1 MAGAGLGALMR
12 EAGVRP
18 VALAPADRLG
28 QTLQGLAL
36 GAGVLLI
43 VCAPLMRGGNRS
55 VALVAL
61 EWLGLAVLLGV
72 GLRGL
77 LRPVGAWGHG
87 SERLGLLVLAAAPLW
102 VALVQLLPLPM
113 GLWTALPGRAF
124 YLDVLAAVQAP
135 GTGWR
140 PASLTP
146 DATWAAVLAGIP
158 LVACFALALASTPA
172 QLKTLTRVWIGGA
185 LAQALLGLAQL
196 GPFPALHFDSLF
208 TGVIGTFA
216 NRNHFTSFL
225 VMTLPLVVLELRG
238 AWQHRP
244 HHPGGVGHAGWLW
257 GVVLFVLVLAVL
269 AAGSRAG
276 IATGVLVT
284 LATVLLLPGPRG
296 SRLGLPW
303 RLGALAALV
312 LLALGAVGLDWM
324 GRFAGQT
331 VAADS
336 AFRHLLATSTWTA
349 ALEFW
354 PLGSG
359 LGSYA
364 GVFPRFQP
372 AEVSGFAPHAHSDY
386 VQLLMEC
393 GLLFVGLAAVALWLL
408 GRRARGLAARART
421 PHGLDRQERLMMV
434 CGLGLLALLLHAWVD
449 FNLRIPANAMLG
461 AFLLGALLRPLGG
474 GDHPS
479 PPARASGRERT
490 TAP

>member
-1 MAGAGLGALMR
+1 M
-12 EAGVRP
+12 RP
-18 VALAPADRLG
+18 VAQAAADRLN
-28 QTLQGLAL
+28 QTLQGLTL

-43 VCAPLMRGGNRS
+43 VCAPLIRGGNRH
-55 VALVAL
+55 VALMVL

-72 GLRGL
+72 GLRSL
-77 LRPVGAWGHG
+77 VRPAGAWGHG
-87 SERLGLLVLAAAPLW
+87 TERRGLLVLAAAPLW

-113 GLWTALPGRAF
+113 ELWAALPGRAF

-135 GTGWR
+135 DALWR

-158 LVACFALALASTPA
+158 LVACFALALTRTPA

-185 LAQALLGLAQL
+185 VAQALLGLAQL
-196 GPFPALHFDSLF
+196 GPFPALYFDSLF

-225 VMTLPLVVLELRG
+225 VMTLPLVVLELRD
-238 AWQHRP
+238 ALRHRQGQD
-244 HHPGGVGHAGWLW
+244 HRLGHAGWLW
-257 GVVLFVLVLAVL
+257 GVVLFVLVVAVL

-296 SRLGLPW
+296 GQLGLPW
-303 RLGALAALV
+303 RLGGLAALV
-312 LLALGAVGLDWM
+312 LLALGAVGLDWL
-324 GRFAGQT
+324 GRFAGST
-331 VAADS
+331 VVADS
-336 AFRHLLATSTWTA
+336 AFRQLLAARTWTA

-393 GLLFVGLAAVALWLL
+393 GLMFVVMTALALWLL
-408 GRRARGLAARART
+408 GRRVRWLAASART
-421 PHGLDRQERLMMV
+421 PHGLNRPQRQMMV
-434 CGLGLLALLLHAWVD
+434 CGLGLLALVLHAWVD
-449 FNLRIPANAMLG
+449 FNLRIPATAMLG